1 MNFEKNSK
9 IKNPDSDEKISK
21 WNILVNEIRI
31 VLWKCYH
38 VMNAYAKR
46 PRPRKILITWKD
58 WKLYYP
64 NRNLSGLETFRRV
77 FESMPST
84 RSLIGW
90 DVKASILLN
99 ERNQFE
105 NPDRKI
111 GKMGKKKQSRN
122 CFLVG
127 VSKRGPFMTSLQWRH
142 LSDVIGISSF
152 EFRQRDFPLGYC
164 EIIDIY
170 IWDPVKSKSS

>member
-1 MNFEKNSK
+1 MGWLFDSVTFVKNENMNFEENSK
-9 IKNPDSDEKISK
+9 IKNPDSEERISK
-21 WNILVNEIRI
+21 WKIIVNEIRI

-64 NRNLSGLETFRRV
+64 NRNLSSLETFRRV
-77 FESMPST
+77 FKLMSST

-99 ERNQFE
+99 ERTNSKTRIE
-105 NPDRKI
+105 KL
-111 GKMGKKKQSRN
+111 GKWVKRN
-122 CFLVG
+122 RV
-127 VSKRGPFMTSLQWRH
+127 
-142 LSDVIGISSF
+142 
-152 EFRQRDFPLGYC
+152 
-164 EIIDIY
+164 EIAF
-170 IWDPVKSKSS
+170 